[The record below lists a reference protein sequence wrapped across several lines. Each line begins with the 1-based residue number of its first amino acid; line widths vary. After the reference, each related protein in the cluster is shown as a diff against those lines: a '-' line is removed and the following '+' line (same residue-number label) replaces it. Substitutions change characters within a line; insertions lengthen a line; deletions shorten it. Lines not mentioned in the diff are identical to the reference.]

1 MSAIAS
7 IPRGNMFV
15 PIDLLPPI
23 LGDIIAQGRVS
34 GPGRPW
40 LGISATEVNGDVVV
54 SRVSPGSPAERAG
67 VKAGQTIVGVDGDR
81 PKTLADFYRKVW
93 ALGPAGALVP
103 LDLSHEDKVVR
114 RGEIRSANRLH
125 HLPL

>member
-1 MSAIAS
+1 ML
-7 IPRGNMFV
+7 V
-15 PIDLLPPI
+15 TIDLPPPI

-40 LGISATEVNGDVVV
+40 LGISATEADGRIVV
-54 SRVSPGSPAERAG
+54 SRVSPESPAERAG
-67 VKAGQTIVGVDGDR
+67 VKAGQTIVGVNGDR

-103 LDLSHEDKVVR
+103 LDMEDDKVVR
-114 RGEIRSANRLH
+114 RVEIRSANRLD
-125 HLPL
+125 HLRLKSSL